1 MNEEVISQIG
11 GMVFVL
17 LLLVPLAVV
26 LVWQGFRTWQKRI
39 SSKAEIARDEAYR
52 KLAEEAILVQTKIL
66 EELSDLRV
74 RVASIEKMLREV
86 D

>member
-17 LLLVPLAVV
+17 VLLVPLAVV
-26 LVWQGFRTWQKRI
+26 LVWQGFKTWQMRTT
-39 SSKAEIARDEAYR
+39 SRAEIARDEAYR
-52 KLAEEAILVQTKIL
+52 KLAEEAISVQTKIS
-66 EELSDLRV
+66 EDLSDLRV